1 MRPTS
6 PADSE
11 QRLEGG
17 SSHPCLGSRFNGSA
31 TGRVYP
37 QTTVVDVRL
46 TLQLAQGQALG
57 AAEDGEAGVIGC
69 VSPCLDSG

>member
-1 MRPTS
+1 M
-6 PADSE
+6 
-11 QRLEGG
+11 
-17 SSHPCLGSRFNGSA
+17 
-31 TGRVYP
+31 
-37 QTTVVDVRL
+37 VDVRL